1 MKTMD
6 DLRRQQAMQQ
16 SDVCFPFSLAFAQV
30 RGSRPGQAKVVSPER
45 K

>member
-6 DLRRQQAMQQ
+6 DLRRQQEMQQ
-16 SDVCFPFSLAFAQV
+16 SDVCFPFGLAFAQV
-30 RGSRPGQAKVVSPER
+30 RISRPGQAKVVSPER